1 MTMDREKE
9 REIELE
15 SAMYTNCLLLGL
27 DPPII
32 GLGASNVT
40 PRVGLFRHSN
50 PKLGEQL
57 LYFIL
62 SSLRGPAQSARD
74 FDRVWPIFDSAQS
87 RDFRKVVQGIISE
100 LEAQG
105 ALPRSNSRVSSLATC
120 CGPRFVELLWQLSL
134 HALREVYRRNFAAD
148 VASNPL
154 PVPLTDVAFSHAA
167 TLLPITKIRIC
178 PTWIY
183 LILSKFFHALGRS
196 LFSHAFDG
204 SLEDHIPISTTCKE
218 IAGLEQHRIIARI
231 ALERRR
237 FLKNAETTVQRQA
250 MWSNLAH
257 EMTAEF
263 RGLCAEEAYL
273 QQELEKLHDLRNK
286 VKLEGELWDDLVST
300 SSQNSHLVSKATL
313 LWESILSRKSQHEVL
328 ASGPIEDLIAH
339 REHRYR
345 ISGSSLLA
353 AMDQSS
359 QAPYS
364 DVLSVQSGDLANKD
378 QNGGCNTQVNE
389 ETFSQVDDRSG
400 RVNQTVDVAEIIRRW
415 THALQRI
422 HKHSLQLAKAN
433 DGEGP
438 DILRSAQDGSTS
450 GHADSLA
457 TTLAEHQQH
466 LASFQI
472 SSLINI
478 WGTCIYLVF
487 YTHQVFE
494 IFKNLRYC
502 SDFLKLPFAW
512 YLVKNFV
519 STKMKIYLS
528 TAPKWEILFPNAKG
542 WSNVDDLE
550 PQNLEICLVYLSVT
564 YEVVLLFC
572 ALLRTCMAVVLINE
586 LKEVAPAI
594 QKSISNCT
602 GKVNGISSNLPSMA
616 KHHGQAT
623 SPIQAQSSG
632 RTLESSSDDVGDI
645 TPKMSK
651 VQLDKISP
659 SSPALKLPQLFSLS
673 PNSLVKGGN
682 MQKQHT
688 LAPQTNQIGT
698 LSERSS
704 LDQPLANNG
713 LDNPPQDT
721 DDSFV
726 QNLKRSVR
734 QAALS
739 VPSHDSESSQDSQSD
754 ESSEHFFVPVSSF
767 NFYHGGPENKVGS
780 IRSKKLFSTQKDNSL
795 LDSRAS
801 DGRIRSNYDDVSH
814 MLKKLDSLND
824 YDPVNVFLSAAASS
838 SSASDGQRSFFD
850 LEEAQD
856 QVFSPSFLMD
866 ASLLSDSYEDLLD
879 WGLDDFVGMVLLS
892 GSLSWDVIS
901 ITLPLIPRFGSRPLP
916 PLESLKSSRHYF
928 VSVLS
933 FDFEDNPNRFTELIG
948 NA

>member
-148 VASNPL
+148 VATNPL

-167 TLLPITKIRIC
+167 TLLPITK
-178 PTWIY
+178 
-183 LILSKFFHALGRS
+183 
-196 LFSHAFDG
+196 
-204 SLEDHIPISTTCKE
+204 
-218 IAGLEQHRIIARI
+218 ARI
-231 ALERRR
+231 ALERKR

-300 SSQNSHLVSKATL
+300 SSQNSHLVSKATC

-422 HKHSLQLAKAN
+422 HKHSLLLAKAN

-466 LASFQI
+466 LASFQ
-472 SSLINI
+472 
-478 WGTCIYLVF
+478 
-487 YTHQVFE
+487 
-494 IFKNLRYC
+494 
-502 SDFLKLPFAW
+502 
-512 YLVKNFV
+512 
-519 STKMKIYLS
+519 
-528 TAPKWEILFPNAKG
+528 
-542 WSNVDDLE
+542 
-550 PQNLEICLVYLSVT
+550 
-564 YEVVLLFC
+564 
-572 ALLRTCMAVVLINE
+572 VLINQ

-698 LSERSS
+698 LSESSS

-739 VPSHDSESSQDSQSD
+739 VPSHDSESSRDSQSD

-814 MLKKLDSLND
+814 MLNKLDSLND

-866 ASLLSDSYEDLLD
+866 ASLLSDSYEDLLAP
-879 WGLDDFVGMVLLS
+879 LS
-892 GSLSWDVIS
+892 ETDTALM
-901 ITLPLIPRFGSRPLP
+901 
-916 PLESLKSSRHYF
+916 EH
-928 VSVLS
+928 
-933 FDFEDNPNRFTELIG
+933 
-948 NA
+948 